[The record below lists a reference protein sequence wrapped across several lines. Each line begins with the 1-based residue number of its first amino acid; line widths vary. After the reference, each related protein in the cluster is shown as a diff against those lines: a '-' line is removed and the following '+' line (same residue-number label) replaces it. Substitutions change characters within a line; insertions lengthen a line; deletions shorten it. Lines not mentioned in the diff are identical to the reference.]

1 MEKGPI
7 VGMVSLTLAASLALA
22 PIASADRFH
31 GGRVIV
37 SRPVVVSRPF
47 VTHSHSFIHRPFLT
61 HSHSFIH
68 RPFFRPFV
76 PFGVVTSPVVVYPS
90 WPQYYAAPTYDSP
103 YYDSPAYSYPPA
115 VYDLPT
121 RGTVAVAPAPAP
133 PPTPSVVQYPHGRYE
148 LRGDGITTPYT
159 WVWIPNPPP
168 PPPPAAPP
176 EGAPAAPPTSSDA
189 SPARHSQLY
198 RWLDEEGVAHWTDRW
213 DIIPEQHRAQAK
225 KTPPS

>member
-1 MEKGPI
+1 MKKGPI
-7 VGMVSLTLAASLALA
+7 VGMASLTLVANLALA

-31 GGRVIV
+31 GGRGIV

-47 VTHSHSFIHRPFLT
+47 GT

-90 WPQYYAAPTYDSP
+90 WPLYYSAPT

-115 VYDLPT
+115 VYGLPA

-133 PPTPSVVQYPHGRYE
+133 SPTPSVVQYPHGRYE
-148 LRGDGITTPYT
+148 LRGDGITTP
-159 WVWIPNPPP
+159 
-168 PPPPAAPP
+168 
-176 EGAPAAPPTSSDA
+176 
-189 SPARHSQLY
+189 
-198 RWLDEEGVAHWTDRW
+198 
-213 DIIPEQHRAQAK
+213 
-225 KTPPS
+225 